1 MPAFRA
7 RPARVSRID
16 CDDRNA
22 GQFCLVFNESPE
34 FGERPFRHPI
44 SLSLPEPCPLAD
56 ARQLF
61 DGDAAIRVCGLLND
75 LFRDAVIGVRL
86 KSTLTTREIFQLA
99 PDTFRSSTGSF
110 PLSRFLLK
118 GTAGPSIV
126 LPDVFDLV
134 ACVDLAVAVGGD
146 VDNAKIDADEIR
158 HGRWRFVR
166 QIGGD
171 EQKPLSIHPPDEIGL
186 PLGEA
191 ESLSLALAHH
201 ERHGHATFKRQQR
214 DAINTLERHDATVIG
229 HDGVFSE
236 NGLDIL
242 VPAVGS
248 ADMANAERGHLGG
261 QAELLSQIVIEQLL
275 KLYFIGDA
283 KFKSPRGKP

>member
-1 MPAFRA
+1 MEIVAVLRGCLQPLFRDFPPGDFGGAGNVGCADYIGMIEMTTLAAQKDSTNKTIAFVYMPAFRA

-56 ARQLF
+56 ASQLF

-146 VDNAKIDADEIR
+146 VDNC
-158 HGRWRFVR
+158 GF
-166 QIGGD
+166 
-171 EQKPLSIHPPDEIGL
+171 L
-186 PLGEA
+186 
-191 ESLSLALAHH
+191 
-201 ERHGHATFKRQQR
+201 
-214 DAINTLERHDATVIG
+214 
-229 HDGVFSE
+229 
-236 NGLDIL
+236 
-242 VPAVGS
+242 
-248 ADMANAERGHLGG
+248 
-261 QAELLSQIVIEQLL
+261 
-275 KLYFIGDA
+275 
-283 KFKSPRGKP
+283 